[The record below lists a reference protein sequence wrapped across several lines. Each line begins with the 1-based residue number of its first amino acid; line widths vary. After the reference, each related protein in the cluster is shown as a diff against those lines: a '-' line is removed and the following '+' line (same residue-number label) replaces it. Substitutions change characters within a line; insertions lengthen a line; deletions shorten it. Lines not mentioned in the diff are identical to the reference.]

1 MISRIGNHIYA
12 IKADEAIEFYRNAFG
27 LVEKEQPWRD
37 DEGLIIH
44 QDLWTKDGELF
55 LSVTEY
61 KHLPNSS
68 FVKAFNTEICP
79 AMLFFVFFSSESE
92 LRETFGL
99 LNEEAKLVREIE
111 LEGTDIVC
119 ELVDKFGVFWHLRV
133 PTDVNRVTSHFHTT
147 L

>member
-12 IKADEAIEFYRNAFG
+12 IKADEAIEFYKKAFG
-27 LVEKEQPWRD
+27 LVEKDLPWRD
-37 DEGLIIH
+37 DEDFVIH

-61 KHLPNSS
+61 KHLPNNS
-68 FVKAFNTEICP
+68 FVKGFNTETCP
-79 AMLFFVFFSSESE
+79 AMLFFVFFSNESE
-92 LRETFGL
+92 LLKTFGIL
-99 LNEEAKLVREIE
+99 SEETKFVREIE
-111 LEGTDIVC
+111 LEGADIVC

-133 PTDVNRVTSHFHTT
+133 PTDENRVTSHFHTT